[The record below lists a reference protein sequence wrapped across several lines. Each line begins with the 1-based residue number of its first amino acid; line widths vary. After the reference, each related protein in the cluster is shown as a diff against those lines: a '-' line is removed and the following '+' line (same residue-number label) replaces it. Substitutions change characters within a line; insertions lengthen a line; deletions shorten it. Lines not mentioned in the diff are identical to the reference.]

1 MPMTQTVAE
10 KNPTYWFYGSAS
22 VAFGIKN
29 NAFSYLLLIYSTQV
43 LGIPGYL
50 AAAALFIAMIW
61 DAVSDLFLGHWSD
74 KTNSRLGRRHPF
86 IYVGMI
92 LLPLTFYALFNPVI
106 ELTADNRWYYLLAAA
121 ILIRTAVTLVEVPSV
136 ALLPDLVKDYDE
148 RNKWLTLRHAF
159 GWYGGNGIHVI
170 NMGMWVGLYGVAVQ
184 AGYAIYGLVGA
195 LIIAGS
201 TLVSSLG
208 TQKVASALPPPSEK
222 FRFSEIWHEIKQIA
236 QSLKNKN
243 FLWLFVYSLVVGGA
257 AGMSTAL
264 YLYNVTYFFAFN
276 GPQIAFTGLC
286 VFASPAIAY
295 WLGPKLGRILGKKWT
310 AISALFAA
318 IFLYPI
324 PYLLLLN
331 GIWPDNEIAL
341 LPFFREEQ
349 LSLTINLVVYSL
361 FVTAEV
367 VGFIIG
373 GVMLDSMMAD
383 IVEDSEV
390 KTSRRSEGLFY
401 AARSFAGKFVSA
413 FGIVMAGSIVT
424 LVGMDGIKTV
434 TDMTNDMRVDL
445 ASFFLPLYCGL
456 YFLAMYFISK
466 YRIDREAHN
475 ANLDSL
481 SRKSQQARDADQ
493 VSIGSHGAADFS
505 GGGDSGTS

>member
-1 MPMTQTVAE
+1 MTQSIAE
-10 KNPTYWFYGSAS
+10 KNPIYWYYGSAS

-86 IYVGMI
+86 MYVGMI
-92 LLPLTFYALFNPVI
+92 LLPLSFYALFNPVI
-106 ELTADNRWYYLLAAA
+106 DLNEDNRWYYLLAAA

-148 RNKWLTLRHAF
+148 RNKWLALRHAF
-159 GWYGGNGIHVI
+159 GWYGGNGIHVV
-170 NMGMWVGLYGVAVQ
+170 NMGIWVGAFGVATQ
-184 AGYAIYGLVGA
+184 AGYAIYGLAGA
-195 LIIAGS
+195 LIIGGS
-201 TLVSSLG
+201 TLISSLG
-208 TQKVASALPPPSEK
+208 TQKVASALPPPIERFK
-222 FRFSEIWHEIKQIA
+222 FSEIWHEIKQIA
-236 QSLKNKN
+236 QSLKNPN

-264 YLYNVTYFFAFN
+264 YLYNVTYFFAFD

-295 WLGPKLGRILGKKWT
+295 WLGPKLGAAIGKKWT

-324 PYLLLLN
+324 PYIMKLGGYWSN
-331 GIWPDNEIAL
+331 AEIAS
-341 LPFFREEQ
+341 FGGE
-349 LSLTINLVVYSL
+349 LSLTVNLLIYSL

-413 FGIVMAGSIVT
+413 FGIVLAGSIVS

-434 TDMTNDMRVDL
+434 TDMTDDMRLNL

-475 ANLDSL
+475 ANLESL
-481 SRKSQQARDADQ
+481 SARSQKAREADR
-493 VSIGSHGAADFS
+493 VSIGGHGVTDLSS
-505 GGGDSGTS
+505 GGGGSGGDSGGI